1 MVYSDNTGER
11 ETNKSF
17 TIINKL
23 GVHVRPATQLV
34 KIANKFDSDIYIKKD
49 DLEVDGKS
57 IMGILMLA
65 ASRGSKI
72 IIRADGE
79 DAKEAI
85 EELGSLIIGKFGED

>member
-1 MVYSDNTGER
+1 MVYSDNTDGIEIS
-11 ETNKSF
+11 KSF

-34 KIANKFDSDIYIKKD
+34 KTANKFDSDIFIKKD

-65 ASRGSKI
+65 ASNRISLEGHWT
-72 IIRADGE
+72 RAVKPRSTKRSVVSR
-79 DAKEAI
+79 ARI
-85 EELGSLIIGKFGED
+85 PSS

>member
-1 MVYSDNTGER
+1 MVYSDNTDGIEIS
-11 ETNKSF
+11 KSF

-34 KIANKFDSDIYIKKD
+34 KTANKFDSDIFIKKD

-65 ASRGSKI
+65 ASQGSKI
-72 IIRADGE
+72 IIRADGK

-85 EELGSLIIGKFGED
+85 DELGRLIIGKFGEE

>member
-11 ETNKSF
+11 EINKSF

>member
-11 ETNKSF
+11 EINKTF